1 MEYKKTSILLKKI
14 QSLRQTLKE
23 SGEHPSSIE
32 QDLMKSYLRDFYD
45 CFVAGDGDTDIFANA
60 EPTVVAE
67 KHVETVEEP
76 DQAAITNNIPEPTLE
91 TNLVAPD
98 VIKQE
103 EQEEPE
109 AITDKE
115 LIVEPEEILE
125 QIVTDPVDQDLLA
138 LFSQNPV
145 MDLSDKLSLL
155 PVTDLTK
162 ALSINERYFTI
173 QELFGGDADLFQ
185 QTLAKL
191 NSLSNF
197 KEASEELINSVASK
211 YEWGTNAK
219 KKKAENFIKLVR
231 RRYQ

>member
-14 QSLRQTLKE
+14 HSLHQTLKE
-23 SGEHPSSIE
+23 NGEHPSSIE

-45 CFVAGDGDTDIFANA
+45 CFVAGDGDTDIFAKA
-60 EPTVVAE
+60 EPPVVAMQQQE
-67 KHVETVEEP
+67 AIAEP
-76 DQAAITNNIPEPTLE
+76 DQAAVKSNVSPPVVNTTPIVEEPIVE
-91 TNLVAPD
+91 D
-98 VIKQE
+98 K
-103 EQEEPE
+103 PE

-138 LFSQNPV
+138 LFSQNPA
-145 MDLSDKLSLL
+145 MDLSDKLSML
-155 PVTDLTK
+155 PITDLTK

-191 NSLSNF
+191 NSLNNF
-197 KEASEELINSVASK
+197 QEASQELIGHVAAK
-211 YEWGTNAK
+211 YEWGTKSK